1 MAWLKLCVLCSVT
14 FIVHLLRK
22 FLVVQDLKE
31 LCLCFLRRP
40 KRQAVGNGMALNSSV
55 PSCWCMSVILGQ
67 QAVEGCVPLRVV
79 QTVGST
85 WGITFIV
92 SYFSLSVIFQWLGNT
107 QQRVKIFNGIVDC
120 LMDSPRKNVS

>member
-1 MAWLKLCVLCSVT
+1 M
-14 FIVHLLRK
+14 F
-22 FLVVQDLKE
+22 LKE
-31 LCLCFLRRP
+31 TE
-40 KRQAVGNGMALNSSV
+40 KTGSWKWHGIDSSV
-55 PSCWCMSVILGQ
+55 PSCRCMSVILGQ

-120 LMDSPRKNVS
+120 LMESPRKNVS